1 VDKNSH
7 ALTDQ
12 TPVEG
17 AVILMTSAISPSV
30 TIQATE
36 NILAIDRDQHWY
48 ATRFQRQVGPL
59 PIPQWLYDAERWQ
72 VLSVIDDGGELKVL
86 YETQAEFFGVVGYL
100 LALLAGKN
108 IKRGFENTALALK
121 KRTEG
126 VRDDQ
131 CTLSMCDT

>member
-7 ALTDQ
+7 TLTDQ

-36 NILAIDRDQHWY
+36 NI
-48 ATRFQRQVGPL
+48 L

-100 LALLAGKN
+100 LALFAGKN

-126 VRDDQ
+126 VRVD
-131 CTLSMCDT
+131 